1 MPASPSPPARTSPR
15 RGWVLGLALALH
27 LVSGGWLL
35 SSKGVGQYFY
45 DERFTLENVRRV
57 ALQGHPIPDW
67 YFWYA
72 PLSYL
77 PQATAMLAVDRL
89 ADAAGSARL
98 ATLQPTGEPTR
109 LGIRLARSFGIVF
122 GALTLIALHRAVRR
136 LWDDRG
142 ADFAVVALAA
152 SPWFTRGNAEFKPD
166 ALLVLFCVTLFVPLL
181 RYVLDGDARGRRV
194 AAIVAG
200 AAAAAKL
207 NGVLAVV
214 PLGLACWREP
224 TWPRRIR
231 VTLETAAITV
241 VSFLVLN
248 PFPGGA
254 LHYLRRV
261 DQQWTVREEDLGF
274 LAMLATML
282 GKLFKSTYLGP
293 LFGVAAVAG
302 LLLALAS
309 LRAGTNAPE
318 RRAGRTLFLLYPAV
332 YLIFLCASTRYPK
345 ENNLLPA
352 LPFAAALAGVALARL
367 ATGAERAAPFLA
379 RALLPAAALLGA
391 ATLARYVVIETT
403 GQYVDAQVVELRRT
417 LGGGAG
423 RVVAWWG
430 GERAAHELA
439 NSGWGGRPPL
449 ILPLDAALVGDSERL
464 ARIDCVGG
472 YGEPPEELARPLAGR
487 FELRRYGGGLRGSR
501 LVQRTPT
508 PWHGCR
514 PWRRSGEPL
523 RLDFARGDDGWY
535 VATVPAVLPPYDAFT
550 LGGRLRGQDEP
561 LEIEI
566 AGRPFAAPPPA
577 GSARQRW
584 LLVGSERATDRI
596 AGAELR
602 VRSRSK
608 VVPSLELQFWSGP
621 DSTPSA
627 PSDPGSAAEDATAA
641 EEAGQ
646 SR

>member
-1 MPASPSPPARTSPR
+1 MPASPSPPARISPR
-15 RGWVLGLALALH
+15 RSWALALAIALH

-77 PQATAMLAVDRL
+77 PQATAMLAVDRF

-122 GALTLIALHRAVRR
+122 GALTLLALHRAVRR

-152 SPWFTRGNAEFKPD
+152 SPWFARGNAEFKPD
-166 ALLVLFCVTLFVPLL
+166 ALLVLLCVTLFVPLL
-181 RYVLDGDARGRRV
+181 RYVLDGEARGRRV

-241 VSFLVLN
+241 VCFLLLN
-248 PFPGGA
+248 PFPGRA
-254 LHYLRRV
+254 LYYLRRV
-261 DQQWTVREEDLGF
+261 DQQWSVREENLGF

-293 LFGVAAVAG
+293 LFGIAAVAG
-302 LLLALAS
+302 LLLSLAS
-309 LRAGTNAPE
+309 LRFGASAPE
-318 RRAGRTLFLLYPAV
+318 RRAGRALFLLYPAV

-345 ENNLLPA
+345 ENNLLPS
-352 LPFAAALAGVALARL
+352 LPFAAALAGVGLAWVAAR
-367 ATGAERAAPFLA
+367 AERAAPRLA
-379 RALLPAAALLGA
+379 LALLPLVALIGT
-391 ATLARYVVIETT
+391 ATLGRFVVVETT
-403 GQYVDAQVVELRRT
+403 AQHVDAQVVELRRT

-430 GERAAHELA
+430 DERAAHELV
-439 NSGWGGRPPL
+439 NSGWNGPPPL
-449 ILPLDAALVGDSERL
+449 VLPLDAALVGDSERL

-472 YGEPPEELARPLAGR
+472 YGAPPEDLARPLAGR
-487 FELRRYGGGLRGSR
+487 FELRRYGGGLFGSR
-501 LVQRTPT
+501 LFQRTAP

-514 PWRRSGEPL
+514 PWQ
-523 RLDFARGDDGWY
+523 RLGQPIRLEFARGDDGWY

-561 LEIEI
+561 LEVEI
-566 AGRPFAAPPPA
+566 ARRPFAAARPA

-584 LLVGSERATDRI
+584 LLVSSERATDRI

-608 VVPSLELQFWSGP
+608 VVPILELQFWSGP

-627 PSDPGSAAEDATAA
+627 PSTPGSAAENAAAA
-641 EEAGQ
+641 EEVGQ